1 MKNFIFFSLL
11 NLPSVFM
18 LLIKKREI
26 TLDWE
31 PLSAAEGWPV
41 NVRITQLIFAPVLL
55 WSAAVKFWEKK
66 PKTKQ
71 CTEPQRVNTGNRVVI
86 TWYPLE
92 NFELFPSL
100 IPAQLAVGR
109 FWNIIHTLL
118 PSFSSNWRMSKLLVR
133 YDHDHYCAML
143 RNCVMQTQIQSE
155 DKMDS
160 YHSVVNYEY

>member
-1 MKNFIFFSLL
+1 
-11 NLPSVFM
+11 M

-41 NVRITQLIFAPVLL
+41 NVRITQPIFAPVLPAGL
-55 WSAAVKFWEKK
+55 WLQNSERKNL
-66 PKTKQ
+66 KQ
-71 CTEPQRVNTGNRVVI
+71 SNAQRLNTGNRVVI

-133 YDHDHYCAML
+133 YDHDHHSAML